1 MLISLTLLVAALL
14 SWLSSIVSQIA
25 SPLEKPPTTPQDPT
39 TLTLALI
46 GAGSFG
52 VYFAISRRAQ
62 RRRNATRTTGVIKT
76 PVTEPE
82 EHLPSRG
89 AA

>member
-1 MLISLTLLVAALL
+1 MLISLALLMTALL

-25 SPLEKPPTTPQDPT
+25 GPLDKSPITPQDPT

-46 GAGSFG
+46 GAGALG
-52 VYFAISRRAQ
+52 VYLAVSRRLW
-62 RRRNATRTTGVIKT
+62 RRRKASRTIGVIKT
-76 PVTEPE
+76 PVTKPE